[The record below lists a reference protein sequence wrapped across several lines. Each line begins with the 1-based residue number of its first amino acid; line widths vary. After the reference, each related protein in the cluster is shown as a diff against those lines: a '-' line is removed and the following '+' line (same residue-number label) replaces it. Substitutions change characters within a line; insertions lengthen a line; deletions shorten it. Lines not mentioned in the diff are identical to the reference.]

1 LWDGI
6 NSFLLK
12 TFNDEME
19 KADLISS
26 HLISIK
32 GTFFIVLLE
41 YLSKA
46 QSSKEESKK

>member
-19 KADLISS
+19 KAD
-26 HLISIK
+26 LISIK